1 MESEDVKITIKFDEE
16 DLESIMDGLHA
27 MADEVQYLR
36 EVLERLREDA
46 ATVGV
51 ASEGEVH

>member
-1 MESEDVKITIKFDEE
+1 MEGEDVKITIKFDEE

-36 EVLERLREDA
+36 EVLERLREEA
-46 ATVGV
+46 SRVVV

>member
-1 MESEDVKITIKFDEE
+1 MESGNMKITVKFDEE

-27 MADEVQYLR
+27 MADEIQYLR
-36 EVLERLREDA
+36 EVLERLREE
-46 ATVGV
+46 ATRVVV

>member
-36 EVLERLREDA
+36 GVLERLREEA
-46 ATVGV
+46 SRVVV
-51 ASEGEVH
+51 ASEGEVR

>member
-1 MESEDVKITIKFDEE
+1 MRKEDVRITVKFDEE
-16 DLESIMDGLHA
+16 DLESIMEGLHA

-36 EVLERLREDA
+36 EVLERLREEA
-46 ATVGV
+46 SRVVT

>member
-36 EVLERLREDA
+36 EVLERLREEA
-46 ATVGV
+46 YRVVV
-51 ASEGEVH
+51 ASEGGVH

>member
-36 EVLERLREDA
+36 EVLERLREEA
-46 ATVGV
+46 SRVVV
-51 ASEGEVH
+51 ASEGEIH